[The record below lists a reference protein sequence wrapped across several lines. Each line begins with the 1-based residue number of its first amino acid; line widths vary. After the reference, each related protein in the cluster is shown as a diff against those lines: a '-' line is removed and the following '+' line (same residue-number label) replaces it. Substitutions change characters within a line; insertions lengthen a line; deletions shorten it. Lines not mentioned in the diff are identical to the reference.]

1 MTELSREIGE
11 VWARLFDHRPF
22 LNGEI
27 KFMLKEFEEK
37 RGDREVENLFAI
49 LEKLT
54 EIKDTQVDKI
64 RKGGEALPVLNEK
77 LEQVLQLCDGV
88 EKNYLEHQK
97 IAEQKR
103 IENRKKREK
112 EWDQFIDDMNFKC
125 KRIDN
130 AFEEKEEELRDFDNV
145 PENILKFGKSSKD
158 ALGVKHKKNNTKE
171 ESFSIKFTDKD
182 IENLS
187 RIKDEVKKVQG
198 YVEDDKLDND
208 STPVKTVS
216 DDSKDNNKKEVSEEE
231 TKSVDSDNTAD
242 TTKDQTKSSDSAT
255 DVSSLNSFEE
265 ILPEKE
271 GPFLHTSDIA
281 WLYEYL
287 EKIRKTEKDV
297 PYLHELFEG
306 TEIDTPR
313 NSVLK
318 RNPVLE
324 ARCVKLRSQQE
335 AREYR
340 KMTRGVDNVR
350 IRFPDDT
357 IAYQLKQINRQ
368 LIAIGQ
374 FIISIFA
381 GFLFGF
387 KGVEWMIGPM
397 DFGFRLLLGVM
408 CALIIALAEIYFL
421 AKKLNEELSVPET
434 TQLGGPP
441 QFVDKK
447 TYGFE
452 PRAKKEPAYVVYF
465 VSLNT
470 CVLRSISAMEEQV
483 PFKVFTFWSENGRP
497 EVRRFGIEKSMVT
510 SFVYLNAKLQEIYPG
525 LKNKTYS
532 VTWKGTIRI
541 LLSIL

>member
-1 MTELSREIGE
+1 MDLKGSLTDTHLKIYPSDNFVTFLQTI
-11 VWARLFDHRPF
+11 PF
-22 LNGEI
+22 S
-27 KFMLKEFEEK
+27 
-37 RGDREVENLFAI
+37 
-49 LEKLT
+49 
-54 EIKDTQVDKI
+54 
-64 RKGGEALPVLNEK
+64 
-77 LEQVLQLCDGV
+77 
-88 EKNYLEHQK
+88 
-97 IAEQKR
+97 
-103 IENRKKREK
+103 
-112 EWDQFIDDMNFKC
+112 DD
-125 KRIDN
+125 
-130 AFEEKEEELRDFDNV
+130 V
-145 PENILKFGKSSKD
+145 PENILKFSKTSKC
-158 ALGVKHKKNNTKE
+158 ALGKEEKEKNIKE
-171 ESFSIKFTDKD
+171 ESCSIKFTDKD
-182 IENLS
+182 IENLN
-187 RIKDEVKKVQG
+187 RIKEEVQKVKG
-198 YVEDDKLDND
+198 NVEDDKLDV
-208 STPVKTVS
+208 SKLAETVS
-216 DDSKDNNKKEVSEEE
+216 EDNKENPEALKEQE
-231 TKSVDSDNTAD
+231 TKSVNGDTTAD
-242 TTKDQTKSSDSAT
+242 TTKDETKSTDSAT
-255 DVSSLNSFEE
+255 DISSLNSFEE
-265 ILPEKE
+265 IMPEKE

-287 EKIRKTEKDV
+287 EKKRRTAKGV

-313 NSVLK
+313 NSILK

-350 IRFPDDT
+350 IRFPDDS

-447 TYGFE
+447 TYTFE
-452 PRAKKEPAYVVYF
+452 PRAKKEPAV
-465 VSLNT
+465 
-470 CVLRSISAMEEQV
+470 A
-483 PFKVFTFWSENGRP
+483 
-497 EVRRFGIEKSMVT
+497 
-510 SFVYLNAKLQEIYPG
+510 
-525 LKNKTYS
+525 NKEHQD
-532 VTWKGTIRI
+532 
-541 LLSIL
+541 